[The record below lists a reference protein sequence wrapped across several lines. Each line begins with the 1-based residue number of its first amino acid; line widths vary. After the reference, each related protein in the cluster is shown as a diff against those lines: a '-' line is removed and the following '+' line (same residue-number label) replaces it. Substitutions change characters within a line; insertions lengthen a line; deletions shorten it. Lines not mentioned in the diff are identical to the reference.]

1 MDFLTTTALQF
12 KKQLGWHKARS
23 DMLAKLVIAIIRVT
37 TVNLAKL
44 ASGLNGRAKWDSKYR
59 SIQRFFKHF
68 HMSLEEIARFLV
80 SLFPID
86 GGPWTL
92 AMDRT
97 NWKFG
102 KKTSIS
108 S

>member
-12 KKQLGWHKARS
+12 KKKLGWHKARS